1 MTSYGGIIRI
11 RLKGRSSV
19 TSSQPA
25 SQAPLYLFIM
35 LLYTRFYKIQG
46 GLWKMLARITGPIKY
61 LLCVCSLQHSLAR
74 NNLIHL
80 EFDSRLAY
88 QRDSLKGCLFS
99 ACRKTLSLRASA
111 HTGVAIPRFFEHSLF
126 KTATF
131 PSYLGDRHTSLRA
144 GSR

>member
-46 GLWKMLARITGPIKY
+46 GLWKMLARKTEPIKY

-88 QRDSLKGCLFS
+88 QRDSLKGCLFFCQS
-99 ACRKTLSLRASA
+99 ILAKT
-111 HTGVAIPRFFEHSLF
+111 V
-126 KTATF
+126 KTPNF
-131 PSYLGDRHTSLRA
+131 PQSNGELGA
-144 GSR
+144 FCVY